1 MQRDYTYLRTQYSDI
16 ISCEQLSKMCHI
28 SKRKAK
34 WLLENGVIPCVDTG
48 KKTWRFQIS
57 INAVIDYLAKRDANS
72 LTVAAP
78 LGIFSS
84 KPTQKSAAPVD
95 LVALQA
101 YTQRLWRNE
110 PDVLTVE
117 KASRISGFSKDTI
130 YKWIQNGR
138 LMSIRYMGR
147 HIIPKEE
154 LIKAMFVFR

>member
-16 ISCEQLSKMCHI
+16 ISCEQLSKICRI

-34 WLLENGVIPCVDTG
+34 WLLENGVISCVDTG

-57 INAVIDYLAKRDANS
+57 IDTVIDYLVKRDANS

-78 LGIFSS
+78 TGTFSS
-84 KPTQKSAAPVD
+84 KPHQKPEAPVD
-95 LVALQA
+95 LAA
-101 YTQRLWRNE
+101 FREYTQRLWRNE

-117 KASRISGFSKDTI
+117 EASHISGFSKDTI
-130 YKWIQNGR
+130 YKWIQSGR
-138 LMSIRYMGR
+138 LMSIRHMGR

-154 LIKAMFVFR
+154 LIKAFG

>member
-1 MQRDYTYLRTQYSDI
+1 MQKDYSDLRQKYPAV
-16 ISCEQLSKMCHI
+16 ISSEQLSKICHI

-34 WLLENGVIPCVDTG
+34 WLLENGVVPCIDTG

-57 INAVIDYLAKRDANS
+57 IDAVVDYLVKRDANS